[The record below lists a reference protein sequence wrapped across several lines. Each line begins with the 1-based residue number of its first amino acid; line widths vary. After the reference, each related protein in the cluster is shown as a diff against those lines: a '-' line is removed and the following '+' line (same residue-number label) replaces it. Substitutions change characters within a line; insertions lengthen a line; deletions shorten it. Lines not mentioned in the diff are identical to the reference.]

1 MKVKLLTSINSL
13 LVFLLGVLGFS
24 SCNYMVKYG
33 VPHAELEVS
42 GMVTN
47 QEEQRLE
54 DMRVT
59 VKQEGRQ
66 ALPRTYTNQAGWY
79 EEHGYID
86 VPRNTV
92 DIIVEDP
99 SGVYASDSIHLEITY
114 DKKDVSKN
122 DDWNEG
128 KATVRQ
134 DFKLK
139 KK

>member
-1 MKVKLLTSINSL
+1 MKAKLLTSINSL

-24 SCNYMVKYG
+24 SCNYMAKYG

-114 DKKDVSKN
+114 DKKDVSKS

>member
-1 MKVKLLTSINSL
+1 MKAKLLTSINSL

-114 DKKDVSKN
+114 DKKDVSKS

>member
-1 MKVKLLTSINSL
+1 MKAKLLTSINSL

>member
-1 MKVKLLTSINSL
+1 MKAKLLTSINSL

-92 DIIVEDP
+92 DIIIEDP

-114 DKKDVSKN
+114 DKKDVSKS

>member
-24 SCNYMVKYG
+24 SCNYMAKYG

-114 DKKDVSKN
+114 DKKDVSKS

>member
-1 MKVKLLTSINSL
+1 MKAKLLTSINSL

-24 SCNYMVKYG
+24 SCNYMAKYG

>member
-1 MKVKLLTSINSL
+1 MKAKLLTSINSL

-24 SCNYMVKYG
+24 SCNYMAKYG

-99 SGVYASDSIHLEITY
+99 SGVYASDSVHLEITY
-114 DKKDVSKN
+114 DKKDVSKS

>member
-1 MKVKLLTSINSL
+1 MKAKLLTSIDSL

-24 SCNYMVKYG
+24 SCNYMAKYG

-66 ALPRTYTNQAGWY
+66 TLPRTYTNQAGWY

>member
-1 MKVKLLTSINSL
+1 MKAKLLTSINSL

-24 SCNYMVKYG
+24 SCNFMAKYG

-66 ALPRTYTNQAGWY
+66 TLPRTYTNQTGWY

-99 SGVYASDSIHLEITY
+99 SGVYASDSVHLEITY

-128 KATVRQ
+128 KATVRR

>member
-1 MKVKLLTSINSL
+1 MKAKLLTSINSL

-24 SCNYMVKYG
+24 SCNYMAKYG

-47 QEEQRLE
+47 QEAQRLE